1 MTTTLLRKAL
11 LDYLDST
18 IVTEEDY
25 NAINAAIVELDEIE
39 QSAGANDAWKH
50 ECYILH
56 ADSVCDLMNMAT
68 YDEYGK
74 MHVKQHGTVT
84 YADYA
89 LMVLNYMPTMT
100 TAAIEL
106 GYDIVRDLHNEN
118 EPQGAHNPDGT
129 FKHS

>member
-11 LDYLDST
+11 LDYLDNT
-18 IVTEEDY
+18 TVTEEDR

-39 QSAGANDAWKH
+39 QRAGANDAWKY

-56 ADSVCDLMNMAT
+56 AESVCDMMNMAT

-74 MHVKQHGTVT
+74 MYAKQHGTVN
-84 YADYA
+84 YVDYEC
-89 LMVLNYMPTMT
+89 MVLKYMTTMT

-106 GYDIVRDLHNEN
+106 GYDIVRDLYNEN
-118 EPQGAHNPDGT
+118 EQQGSHNPDGT

>member
-11 LDYLDST
+11 LAYLDNT
-18 IVTEEDY
+18 TVTEEDC

-39 QSAGANDAWKH
+39 QRTGANDAWKH

-56 ADSVCDLMNMAT
+56 AESVCDLMNMAT

-74 MHVKQHGTVT
+74 MYVEQHGKVN
-84 YADYA
+84 YADYER
-89 LMVLNYMPTMT
+89 MVLNYMTTMT

-106 GYDIVRDLHNEN
+106 GYDIVRDLYDEN
-118 EPQGAHNPDGT
+118 EQQDAHNTDGT
-129 FKHS
+129 FKHN